1 MGEGTWNSPTAH
13 APEGGVANDAG
24 GRTLKSNGKVETS
37 DRGGRAEIEAQVL
50 SKFTTLKHHIKCPKT
65 FENIKILHI

>member
-13 APEGGVANDAG
+13 APEGGVSNDAG
-24 GRTLKSNGKVETS
+24 GRTPKSNVKVETS

-50 SKFTTLKHHIKCPKT
+50 SKFMT
-65 FENIKILHI
+65 F